1 MICAVRGVAAAT
13 ALALVLTGGSAAA
26 QKAGGTLRVYDPDS
40 PPGLNI
46 YEQATPF
53 TSRLPRSAK
62 RH

>member
-1 MICAVRGVAAAT
+1 MIRAVRGVGAAT
-13 ALALVLTGGSAAA
+13 GLALVLIGGSAAA
-26 QKAGGTLRVYDPDS
+26 QKAGGTLRIYDPDS